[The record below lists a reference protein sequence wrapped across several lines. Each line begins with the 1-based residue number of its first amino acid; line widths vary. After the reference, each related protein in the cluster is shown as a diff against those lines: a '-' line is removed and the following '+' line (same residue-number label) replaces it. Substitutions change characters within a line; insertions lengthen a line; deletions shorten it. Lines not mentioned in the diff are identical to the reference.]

1 MKQQQQQQKNHKG
14 TRDSRL
20 FFPSAIADFNEDP
33 LPSPSS
39 VLFMHLYTSAL
50 HARSVGLV
58 VQPSHL
64 AVRRRGQGGGRGL
77 DGGGVRLLPHGVG
90 LGNIDTWGVGLGVA
104 GTVVVGHRLAHRS
117 HFRLVSVCNTSPSF
131 RTNKSSACTVNLKR
145 KSRFLRVQGS
155 CRFLE
160 TKLKDFSMTLN
171 FPYPFFFSFQGPP
184 PPPSPPSKLS

>member
-1 MKQQQQQQKNHKG
+1 MV
-14 TRDSRL
+14 
-20 FFPSAIADFNEDP
+20 
-33 LPSPSS
+33 
-39 VLFMHLYTSAL
+39 VLLSAL
-50 HARSVGLV
+50 VVRFFAGLIGPPSNLAGCFSVGLV
-58 VQPSHL
+58 LPSDRTECFFVDL
-64 AVRRRGQGGGRGL
+64 GLPSDRTACIVLPSDLTAFISVGTVALPSDLVVWRRGQGGGIGL

-131 RTNKSSACTVNLKR
+131 RTNKSSTCTVNLKR

-155 CRFLE
+155 YRFLE

-171 FPYPFFFSFQGPP
+171 FP
-184 PPPSPPSKLS
+184 